1 LIRWIAADGLDVFD
15 VRPEDVSELLDLLE
29 RYRDAAMDLADASL
43 VLLASHIG
51 IREILTVDRRD
62 FEVYRLL
69 DGREFVQVL
78 P

>member
-1 LIRWIAADGLDVFD
+1 MRIPSTAEKPGPGSGTVWRAEDARD
-15 VRPEDVSELLDLLE
+15 PERS
-29 RYRDAAMDLADASL
+29 RFFHKRSL

-69 DGREFVQVL
+69 DGRELVQVHS
-78 P
+78 